1 MYINWKKTII
11 VTLDL
16 VLVAYIALA
25 VTSFNKP
32 DHSSQVCK
40 KVSIRVAD
48 ADSSGFLSAGEIKRI
63 LVNKNL
69 YPDGKSMEQRGCEG
83 LYQGNINSASRL
95 LSCTSK

>member
-32 DHSSQVCK
+32 DRSSQVCK

-63 LVNKNL
+63 LVSKNL
-69 YPDGKSMEQRGCEG
+69 YPDGSEKLSEI
-83 LYQGNINSASRL
+83 LFADNSDPRHTAP
-95 LSCTSK
+95 